1 MGDTPSHEEGF
12 SSSSASRITCASG
25 SLLFFPGLCGALTGR
40 FEWTCFAYAAAP
52 NFTIPAS
59 PSPDSSL
66 HPSVQRV
73 LEMSPWKPTT
83 LLHPAWIFVIFL
95 VASMLPRALR
105 AHKWYHETFG
115 ERYPKSRKAV
125 IPWIL

>member
-1 MGDTPSHEEGF
+1 MDGTPSREGAF
-12 SSSSASRITCASG
+12 SSSSPSRTTCASG
-25 SLLFFPGLCGALTGR
+25 ASTHFCGLRIILTGR

-52 NFTIPAS
+52 DFVIPIS
-59 PSPDSSL
+59 PSPDASL
-66 HPSVQRV
+66 HPLVRR
-73 LEMSPWKPTT
+73 LLDASPWKPTV
-83 LLHPAWIFVIFL
+83 LLHPAWIFVLFL